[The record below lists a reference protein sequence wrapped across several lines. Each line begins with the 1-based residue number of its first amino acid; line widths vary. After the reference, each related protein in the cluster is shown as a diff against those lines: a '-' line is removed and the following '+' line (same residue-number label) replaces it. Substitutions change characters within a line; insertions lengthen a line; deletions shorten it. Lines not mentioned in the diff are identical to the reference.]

1 VIGPFDAGGHPRKS
15 YQGHCGRSA
24 DLVILPADAG
34 EERVSE
40 FPILDFQHRYL
51 TADVAMPDK
60 ERNGPDLDTI
70 EPSRAEDQSR
80 PSVPTAMIR

>member
-1 VIGPFDAGGHPRKS
+1 VIGVVACDNFFAHRHLSLNLVPF
-15 YQGHCGRSA
+15 
-24 DLVILPADAG
+24 
-34 EERVSE
+34 VSE

>member
-1 VIGPFDAGGHPRKS
+1 LRAFSGSRNFACRRWGRAGL
-15 YQGHCGRSA
+15 RS
-24 DLVILPADAG
+24 
-34 EERVSE
+34 VSE